1 MEEFFFKFSNK
12 SNLISEENFQK
23 KEIHFVEYDKIIK
36 DETTFR
42 LTGILKN
49 IQEQNAYFNYLVI
62 I

>member
-36 DETTFR
+36 GNLRFLPE
-42 LTGILKN
+42 
-49 IQEQNAYFNYLVI
+49 
-62 I
+62 